1 LRPPPTAHNLPA
13 RRTSLGERGELIIGD
28 LHDHLARFQCPRCG
42 AASRQPCEA
51 LRPGPRLAGYHR
63 ERGYRQHDLLD
74 LGYLKYALINESTQR
89 PLFLWRRPTQRPVI
103 RDGYGP
109 MT

>member
-1 LRPPPTAHNLPA
+1 LPA
-13 RRTSLGERGELIIGD
+13 SYTTVGERGELIIGD
-28 LHDHLARFQCPRCG
+28 RDDHLARFQCPRCG

-74 LGYLKYALINESTQR
+74 LGYLKYTLINESTQR

-109 MT
+109 MA

>member
-1 LRPPPTAHNLPA
+1 MHNLPA
-13 RRTSLGERGELIIGD
+13 GRTTIGQRGDLIISDG
-28 LHDHLARFQCPRCG
+28 HDHWARFQCPRCG

-63 ERGYRQHDLLD
+63 ERAYGQRELLD
-74 LGYLKYALINESTQR
+74 LGYLKYTLINESTR
-89 PLFLWRRPTQRPVI
+89 RSLVLWRRPTQRPVI

-109 MT
+109 T